1 MTDNRN
7 LILAIV
13 LSVVI
18 IFGFQY
24 VFEAIYPQPETPA
37 QREPGNVPGD
47 VSAPDKSTMASPG
60 EPQVAVPQV
69 DTSPAPAQGLSG
81 PVSAVKSRS
90 DLIAQSPRVRIN
102 TPRLHGSIS
111 LISGRIDDLTL
122 ADYHETTDPN
132 SPEIVLFSPAGS
144 AQAYFAQVGWAGAS
158 STGQSIPDAATE
170 WTADRQTL
178 TPDAP
183 VTLSWT
189 NEAGVTFERI
199 FSVDNNYLFTV
210 KQRIVNQS
218 STSVSLNPY
227 TLVSRSD
234 TPHTK
239 QYYILHEGPL
249 GVFNDQ
255 LKEVNY
261 SDLQEAGSIAQ
272 KSRGGWIGFTDKYW
286 LAAAIPDYDE
296 EIASRFL
303 FEKFNERDRYQV
315 DFVGPTYTVAPG
327 QSASA
332 ESRVFVGAK
341 EVRLLDKY
349 SEEYKIERFDRA
361 IDFGWFYFLTK
372 PLFYFLI
379 FIHEHVGNFGIA
391 ILLLTVTI
399 KLLFFPLANKSY
411 KAMSQMRK
419 LQPEITKM
427 KERFGDDRARF
438 NQEMMALYK
447 REKVNPASGCLPIVI
462 QIPVFFALYKV
473 LFVTIEMRHAPF
485 FGWIHDLSA
494 PDPTSIW
501 NVFGLISYDPATI
514 IPQVLNIGA
523 WPLIMGLSMWLQ
535 QRLNPQPPDPIQ
547 AKIFMFLPLVF
558 TFLLAHFPAGL
569 VIYWAW
575 NNSLSILQQWV
586 IMRRMGVKV

>member
-24 VFEAIYPQPETPA
+24 VFEAIYPQPETPD
-37 QREPGNVPGD
+37 QRMSGTAPAD
-47 VSAPDKSTMASPG
+47 VTAVDGPSVAAPSRGPEVAIPQPDSAT
-60 EPQVAVPQV
+60 
-69 DTSPAPAQGLSG
+69 APAQSLSA
-81 PVSAVKSRS
+81 PPEAQQTRAA
-90 DLIAQSPRVRIN
+90 LIAESPRVRIN

-111 LISGRIDDLTL
+111 LIGGRIDDLTL
-122 ADYHETTDPN
+122 ADYHETTDPH

-144 AQAYFAQVGWAGAS
+144 PQAYFAQVGWAGAS
-158 STGQSIPDAATE
+158 GGQSVPDGATE
-170 WTADRQTL
+170 WTADKQTL
-178 TPDAP
+178 TPNAP
-183 VTLSWT
+183 VTLRWT
-189 NEAGVTFERI
+189 NESGVIFERV
-199 FSVDNNYLFTV
+199 FSVDENYMFTV
-210 KQRIVNQS
+210 KQRIINES
-218 STSVSLNPY
+218 GEPVSLSPY
-227 TLVSRSD
+227 SLVSRSG
-234 TPHTK
+234 TPKTSG
-239 QYYILHEGPL
+239 YYILHEGPL

-255 LKEVNY
+255 LKEFDYGDV
-261 SDLQEAGSIAQ
+261 QEAGSIAQ

-286 LAAAIPDYDE
+286 LAAAIPLYDE
-296 EIASRFL
+296 DVSSRFV
-303 FEKFNERDRYQV
+303 FEKYNAGDRYQV
-315 DFVGPTYTVAPG
+315 DFVGPTFTVAPG
-327 QSASA
+327 QSAIA
-332 ESRVFVGAK
+332 ESRVFAGAK

-399 KLLFFPLANKSY
+399 KLFFFPLANKSY
-411 KAMSQMRK
+411 KSMSQMRK
-419 LQPEITKM
+419 LQPEIAKM

-438 NQEMMALYK
+438 NQEMMSLYK

-501 NVFGLISYDPATI
+501 NVFGLIPYDPATI
-514 IPQVLNIGA
+514 IPQMLNVGA
-523 WPLIMGLSMWLQ
+523 WPLIMGLTMWLQ